1 MRAKQVSHEISIT
14 STSKGEEEGRIGRVP
29 SNDLLTPGRHRERNL
44 LGMLDVAYES
54 VDLCSARAPRGLTY
68 SRGIEAVGVMVR
80 KCVWIYMKVRVS
92 TADSCEKVR
101 CF

>member
-1 MRAKQVSHEISIT
+1 MRAIHVSHKISIT
-14 STSKGEEEGRIGRVP
+14 STSKGEEEEGRIGRVP
-29 SNDLLTPGRHRERNL
+29 SNDLLTPRRHRERNL

-80 KCVWIYMKVRVS
+80 KCV
-92 TADSCEKVR
+92 
-101 CF
+101 